1 MSTEDELRSL
11 VSDLVA
17 ALSLYVRLD
26 NDRRAGCRITADDWA
41 PCYQTAQCALAEA
54 ARVQPSCAW
63 ATSPAAHNEQGEAA
77 Q

>member
-1 MSTEDELRSL
+1 MSTEDKLRSL

-26 NDRRAGCRITADDWA
+26 NDNRAGYRITAADRA
-41 PCYQTAQCALAEA
+41 ACYQTAQCALDEA

-63 ATSPAAHNEQGEAA
+63 ATSPAAYHEHKEAA

>member
-1 MSTEDELRSL
+1 MSTEDKLRSL

-26 NDRRAGCRITADDWA
+26 NDNRAGYRITAADWA
-41 PCYQTAQCALAEA
+41 ACYQTAQCALAEA

-63 ATSPAAHNEQGEAA
+63 AAAYHEHKEAA

>member
-1 MSTEDELRSL
+1 MSTEDKLRSL

-41 PCYQTAQCALAEA
+41 PCYQTATYVLAKA

-63 ATSPAAHNEQGEAA
+63 AAAYHEQEEAA